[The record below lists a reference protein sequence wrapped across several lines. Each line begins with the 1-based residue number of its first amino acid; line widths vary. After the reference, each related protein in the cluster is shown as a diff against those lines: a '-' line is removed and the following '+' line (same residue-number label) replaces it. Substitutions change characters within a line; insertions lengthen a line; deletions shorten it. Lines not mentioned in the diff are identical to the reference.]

1 MGAYAGPTQS
11 WGYSN
16 LSNNARFFASTKLVV
31 QSGLVMNL
39 DAGVSSSY
47 PGTGTTWTDLSGNG
61 NTGTLKNGPTYDSA
75 NGGSFSFD
83 GSNDH
88 TLLPLD
94 FFPYPYFSIPNPIP
108 PLTAFTISIWFKS
121 SQANGGTLFG
131 QQNTDNPSS
140 ASGFVPVIYLRSD
153 GFIRIEPFWTGNN
166 TNFILSSSTL
176 NNNNWH
182 NVITTFN
189 SGTNQLYV
197 NGVYNTQQTG
207 KTLTAFTNNPNYIVG
222 AGVAIERSL
231 GTNYF
236 SGNISNF
243 NFYNRAL
250 TATEIS
256 QNFNAIR
263 ARFGI

>member
-1 MGAYAGPTQS
+1 MNGLYRWRICKVSVFSGPERNVSLQTTS
-11 WGYSN
+11 GRSLYS
-16 LSNNARFFASTKLVV
+16 LGVV
-31 QSGLVMNL
+31 QDGLILNL
-39 DAGVSSSY
+39 DASKFYSY
-47 PGTGTTWTDLSGNG
+47 PRSGNIWTDLSGNG

-88 TLLPLD
+88 TLLPLN
-94 FFPYPYFSIPNPIP
+94 FFPYPS
-108 PLTAFTISIWFKS
+108 LTAFTISIWFKS

-207 KTLTAFTNNPNYIVG
+207 KTLATFTDTYNYIVG

-250 TATEIS
+250 TATEIT
-256 QNFNAIR
+256 QNFNALKG
-263 ARFGI
+263 RFGL